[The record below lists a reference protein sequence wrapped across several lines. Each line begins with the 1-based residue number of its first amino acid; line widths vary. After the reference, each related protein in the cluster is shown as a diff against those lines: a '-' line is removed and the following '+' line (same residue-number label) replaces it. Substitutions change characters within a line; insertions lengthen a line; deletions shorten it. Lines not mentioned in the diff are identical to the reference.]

1 MQELLID
8 FIEIF
13 SSDMYFYT
21 MRYICA
27 VLMIIWFLGSVLF
40 AGDWEESL
48 KLTSLIEHYHEHTH
62 GSFTVVS
69 FVDFIADHYLNEV
82 AANDSSHDSLPFFHH
97 HLPLSAAI
105 IPYFNFNLILH
116 EFQPEQNPAH
126 KVWTPVSHPV
136 LILQPPK
143 A

>member
-1 MQELLID
+1 MQDLLID
-8 FIEIF
+8 CIEI
-13 SSDMYFYT
+13 SSPYVYFCT
-21 MRYICA
+21 MRFICA
-27 VLMIIWFLGSVLF
+27 FLMTIWFLGSVLF

-48 KLTSLIEHYHEHTH
+48 KLPSLIEHYHEHTH
-62 GSFTVVS
+62 GSYSAAS
-69 FVDFIADHYLNEV
+69 FVDFIADHYLNAM

-105 IPYFNFNLILH
+105 IHYFNFNLIIH
-116 EFQPEQNPAH
+116 EFQTEQNPAL
-126 KVWTPVSHPV
+126 KVWTPVSHPI